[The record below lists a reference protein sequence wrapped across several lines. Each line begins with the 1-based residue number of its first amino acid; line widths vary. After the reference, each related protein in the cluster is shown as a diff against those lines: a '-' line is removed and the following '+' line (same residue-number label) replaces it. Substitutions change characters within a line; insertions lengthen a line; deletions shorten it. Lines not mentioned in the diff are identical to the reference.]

1 MLEQAC
7 ELWDVDSLH
16 ESTCYRIVKH
26 CEDHSPAGTKEL
38 EVLKPKSVAPS
49 LVRF

>member
-16 ESTCYRIVKH
+16 ESTCYQIVKC
-26 CEDHSPAGTKEL
+26 CEDHSPVGTKEL
-38 EVLKPKSVAPS
+38 EVLKLESMAPS